1 MTNSASGRTTLIS
14 PGTTVRGDIT
24 FTGHLDIEG
33 EVNGSIQAEPGQDAI
48 LRVVEGGKVAGE
60 VKVPHAMINGK
71 VEGDIHAT
79 ERLELAERAVVDGD
93 VYYNLIEMAVGAKVN
108 GGLRHTSNV
117 ADDLAAKREAKA
129 TETIPNPTPNATISC
144 SFRKPSG
151 ICCLRPPRCFLVEN
165 GLYQNG
171 PQGARRHDSGR
182 SL

>member
-1 MTNSASGRTTLIS
+1 MIGDLINKKKGAAMRNRKEAVVTSSASGRTTLIS
-14 PGTTVRGDIT
+14 PGTTVKGDIT

-33 EVNGSIQAEPGQDAI
+33 AVMGSIQAEPGQEAI
-48 LRVVEGGKVAGE
+48 LRIVEGGKVSGE

-117 ADDLAAKREAKA
+117 ADDLAAKREARA
-129 TETIPNPTPNATISC
+129 AETVP
-144 SFRKPSG
+144 
-151 ICCLRPPRCFLVEN
+151 
-165 GLYQNG
+165 G
-171 PQGARRHDSGR
+171 PAS
-182 SL
+182 S

>member
-1 MTNSASGRTTLIS
+1 MIKDLINKKKGAAMRNRKEAVVTSSSSGRTTLIS

-33 EVNGSIQAEPGQDAI
+33 TVAGSIQAEPGQEAI
-48 LRVVEGGKVAGE
+48 LRIVEGGKVEGE

-117 ADDLAAKREAKA
+117 ADDLAAKREARA
-129 TETIPNPTPNATISC
+129 AETVPGPTSTST
-144 SFRKPSG
+144 S
-151 ICCLRPPRCFLVEN
+151 
-165 GLYQNG
+165 
-171 PQGARRHDSGR
+171 
-182 SL
+182 